1 MSSKEAQDAFEIFC
15 ALQQYTR
22 ESETSPNSNSKG
34 TTPSKASN
42 SKGTTPSKAS
52 NSEGTITLGYCPQL
66 TAARIK
72 FWRVLDQLI
81 FELHWEKCP
90 ELTGRC
96 TNINNSD
103 NNNINSND
111 NNNTELMIAL
121 WQLINSN
128 TD

>member
-42 SKGTTPSKAS
+42 SKGTIPSKAS
-52 NSEGTITLGYCPQL
+52 NSEGTIALGYCPQL
-66 TAARIK
+66 TAARAK
-72 FWRVLDQLI
+72 FWRVLDQLV
-81 FELHWEKCP
+81 FELRWDKCP

-96 TNINNSD
+96 ITSNDSD
-103 NNNINSND
+103 NSNNSND
-111 NNNTELMIAL
+111 TELMILL
-121 WQLINSN
+121 WELINSN